1 MVNKHILL
9 VKANNLKSNEMTQ
22 VKPIIAQENISFID
36 SKFEKRDAID
46 IITRLIHSKIKFH
59 EDRISKLLNE
69 EDIKMR
75 ESRIKKLQSELYL
88 MKEFIDRSSKGIH
101 ISSMIKLESEQ

>member
-1 MVNKHILL
+1 
-9 VKANNLKSNEMTQ
+9 MTQ
-22 VKPIIAQENISFID
+22 IKSSTGQKSMSFID

-46 IITRLIHSKIKFH
+46 IVTRLIHSKIKFH

-75 ESRIKKLQSELYL
+75 ESRIKMLQGELYQ
-88 MKEFIDRSSKGIH
+88 MKEFIDKAPGGIH
-101 ISSMIKLESEQ
+101 ISSSIKLESA